1 MINFKHHLIGAALLV
16 CSALPM
22 AAPFANVASI
32 AQVGRPLTIS
42 GGGFEPGALI
52 NLRVLGPGN
61 SVSAAAVVVAAD
73 GAITHTL
80 VAPNDGAY
88 VVQITQSD
96 GRVAVSSLKFHVSR

>member
-1 MINFKHHLIGAALLV
+1 MKTFKHHLIGAALLV
-16 CSALPM
+16 CSGLAL
-22 AAPFANVASI
+22 AAPFANVASMT
-32 AQVGRPLTIS
+32 QVGRPLTIS

-61 SVSAAAVVVAAD
+61 SVTAAAVVAAAD

-80 VAPNDGAY
+80 AVPSDGAY

-96 GRVAVSSLKFHVSR
+96 GRVAVSDLKFHASR

>member
-1 MINFKHHLIGAALLV
+1 MKNFKQQWIGAALLV
-16 CSALPM
+16 CSGLSF
-22 AAPFANVASI
+22 AAPFASVASM

-61 SVSAAAVVVAAD
+61 SVAAAAVVVAAD
-73 GAITHTL
+73 GAISHTL
-80 VAPNDGAY
+80 VAPSDGDY

-96 GRVAVSSLKFHVSR
+96 GRVAVSDLKFYASR